1 MTGETIVTAR
11 SFHGDT
17 IAAPPLE
24 VPVRHALSVLTLT
37 LAVATPAFAQK
48 VTEPKTGV
56 AFDNTDKDGWWLLGT
71 GVRTRT
77 MLNVK
82 VYAIALYVDGP
93 SYTRLVSSKG
103 GNVQPTPELYKELVW
118 GDFGKRLE
126 LRFVRDLSAAQ
137 IQGAFREALPSASK
151 ARVDQFVGYFGD
163 LAKGQDAVLRWAPG
177 GTLETTVAG
186 AAKPAIA
193 DKDFA
198 AAVFAIWLGEKP
210 IQADIKSGLV
220 ARAAVAVN

>member
-1 MTGETIVTAR
+1 V
-11 SFHGDT
+11 
-17 IAAPPLE
+17 E
-24 VPVRHALSVLTLT
+24 VPVRPSLAALALS
-37 LAVATPAFAQK
+37 LAIAAPSFAQK
-48 VTEPKTGV
+48 VTEPKTGES
-56 AFDNTDKDGWWLLGT
+56 FENTDKDGWWLLGT

-103 GNVQPTPELYKELVW
+103 GNVKATPELYQELVW

-137 IQGAFREALPSASK
+137 IQGAFREALPGAEK
-151 ARVDQFVGYFGD
+151 AKVDQFVGYFGD
-163 LAKGQDAVLRWAPG
+163 IAKGQSAVIRWAPG

-186 AAKPAIA
+186 AAKPPIA
-193 DKDFA
+193 DKNFA
-198 AAVFAIWLGEKP
+198 AAVFSIWLGEKA
-210 IQADIKSGLV
+210 IQADIKRDLV
-220 ARAAVAVN
+220 ARAGVLVN

>member
-1 MTGETIVTAR
+1 MR
-11 SFHGDT
+11 RF
-17 IAAPPLE
+17 
-24 VPVRHALSVLTLT
+24 PVLPALLVLSLG
-37 LAVATPAFAQK
+37 LAVPTSAQK
-48 VTEPKTGV
+48 VTEPKTGA
-56 AFDNTDKDGWWLLGT
+56 AFESTDQDGWRLLGT

-82 VYAIALYVDGP
+82 VYAIGLYVDGP

-103 GNVQPTPELYKELVW
+103 GTVQPSPELYKELVW
-118 GDFGKRLE
+118 GDFGKRFE

-137 IQGAFREALPSASK
+137 IQGAFREALPGADK

-163 LAKGQDAVLRWAPG
+163 IAKGQDAVIRWAPG

-186 AAKPAIA
+186 AAKAPIA
-193 DKDFA
+193 DKNFA

-210 IQADIKSGLV
+210 IQADIKRDLV
-220 ARAAVAVN
+220 ARAAVMVN